1 MHRLTWRRA
10 PACTLHA
17 ALAAPDLQFAAVQ
30 FLRVHA
36 AFFFLILCTLFLGR
50 ERNLCFRGGFLSL
63 PKPLPL
69 FQHCGLAAVFCTRL
83 IFFVGLCGLFFL
95 RCARDLFFFAGLCAV
110 SDSQFCMS
118 PIASEPPVDC
128 Q

>member
-17 ALAAPDLQFAAVQ
+17 ALAPPDLQFAAVQ

-36 AFFFLILCTLFLGR
+36 AFFLSYSLYVVFGEGEKPLLQR
-50 ERNLCFRGGFLSL
+50 RVSL
-63 PKPLPL
+63 PPQPLPL

-83 IFFVGLCGLFFL
+83 IFFVGLCGLFFAL
-95 RCARDLFFFAGLCAV
+95 RAGFVFLCGALCGVGFAVLHV
-110 SDSQFCMS
+110 SDSQ
-118 PIASEPPVDC
+118 
-128 Q
+128 